1 MELDTLAFV
10 LEYPGVS
17 FDSKLET
24 ARKAS
29 GSTERM
35 ETALSGLATYLETEG
50 KTKAEERYTQL
61 FDISPVCTLHIGYHL
76 FGDAYG
82 RGELLAGLVGELR
95 KANVS
100 LGTEIPDFLPTLL
113 RLVPRIDNDED
124 RQIFLEQVLLPGLEK
139 MEASMGEAKDPWSA
153 IIRALPE
160 VLHNLSPGG
169 GEVDERSSSGEGEK
183 VAANA

>member
-1 MELDTLAFV
+1 MDLDTLAFV

-17 FDSKLET
+17 FESKIET
-24 ARKAS
+24 ARVAS

-35 ETALSGLATYLETEG
+35 EKALSDLANYLESEG

-61 FDISPVCTLHIGYHL
+61 FDLSPVCTLHIGYHL

-82 RGELLAGLVGELR
+82 RGELLAGLVRELR
-95 KANVS
+95 NANVS
-100 LGTEIPDFLPTLL
+100 LGSEIPDFLPTLL

-124 RQIFLEQVLLPGLEK
+124 RQVFLEQVLLPGLAK
-139 MEASMGEAKDPWSA
+139 MEASMTEAQDPWSE

-160 VLHNLSPGG
+160 VLRELTPN
-169 GEVDERSSSGEGEK
+169 EE
-183 VAANA
+183 VAAHA